1 MLSSLCVLVLYERV
15 CVCLFELCNGRGER
29 VLVSALLCLLWFNH
43 CVLTY
48 HRSSCL
54 TLCTLPS
61 SPTRPAG
68 PRFSRLM
75 EGSYMNKKR
84 RTGMTITVPSTLPSS
99 GMLWCVSSEWA
110 ASVVANARLCTPH
123 FVINLFIARWPWL
136 VGLPSPRCCLRVP
149 KLAECV
155 RAGVLLLSG
164 GGPGWGTRLENL
176 LWGTV
181 TQLCHCFFKGN

>member
-1 MLSSLCVLVLYERV
+1 MPHPLHPA
-15 CVCLFELCNGRGER
+15 F
-29 VLVSALLCLLWFNH
+29 
-43 CVLTY
+43 
-48 HRSSCL
+48 
-54 TLCTLPS
+54 LPPP

-110 ASVVANARLCTPH
+110 ASVVANPRLCTPH

-136 VGLPSPRCCLRVP
+136 VGLPSPRCCLLVP
-149 KLAECV
+149 KMAEWV